1 MSPRTATRTIFSLA
15 ENPMIG
21 LIAGFA
27 IWSSAFV
34 LLYGFIGLAC
44 EYGWDN
50 VPLGPLSLSRMVML
64 GIFIVHLT
72 ALAFLLIRQMQALQD
87 SEKRPVTVL
96 FLNRAGTALTVTAIA
111 ATLWIGMALAVPSQC
126 VS

>member
-1 MSPRTATRTIFSLA
+1 MTARTGLHPFFSLSG
-15 ENPMIG
+15 NPMLG

-34 LLYGFIGLAC
+34 VLYGFAGLAC
-44 EYGWDN
+44 EYGWQR
-50 VPLGPLSLSRMVML
+50 VPFGPLSLSRAIML
-64 GIFIVHLT
+64 GIFAVHLA
-72 ALAFLLIRQMQALQD
+72 ALAWLLSRQLRSLRDTA
-87 SEKRPVTVL
+87 RPDTVR

-126 VS
+126 VT